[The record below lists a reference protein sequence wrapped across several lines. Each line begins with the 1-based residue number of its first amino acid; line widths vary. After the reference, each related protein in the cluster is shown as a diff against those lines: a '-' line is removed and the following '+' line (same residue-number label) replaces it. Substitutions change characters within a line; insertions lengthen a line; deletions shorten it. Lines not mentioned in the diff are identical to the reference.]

1 MKLLYVSCHSI
12 LEYDEL
18 RIFDSLGIE
27 VFSLGTYL
35 NLNEDWHA
43 KTRPKLK
50 LNNWNYKN
58 YELYLKHVDPKKNPD
73 SRLNISKEFANSFD
87 VIYFH
92 SWIDAVSINWENI
105 KHKIIVFRSVGQI
118 NSQFENLLNPYIKN
132 GNVKIVRYSP
142 LEKTNIYNAEDVV
155 IRYSK
160 RKEEW
165 GNWRGEVKTPATVA
179 QTFKIRDTATCYPFF
194 LETYKIFPC
203 SLYGI
208 NNENVEG
215 HVKIDD
221 TLEALYDVYRKHA
234 VYYSFGTKPAP
245 YTLNFMEAWMTGTPL
260 IAIGKKNG
268 NYSYG
273 DQQYEVPELIEHG
286 VSGFVSDDPIEFK
299 SIAKMLINDDKLS
312 KSISENGRAA
322 AIKFFDES
330 NNTPLWKEFFKL
342 L

>member
-1 MKLLYVSCHSI
+1 MKILYVSCHSI

-35 NLNEDWHA
+35 NPNEDWHA

-50 LNNWNYKN
+50 LNNWKYEN
-58 YELYLKHVDPKKNPD
+58 YESYVKYFDHTKIPD
-73 SRLNISKEFANSFD
+73 CRLNISKEFADCFD
-87 VIYFH
+87 IIYFH
-92 SWIDAVSINWENI
+92 SWIDAVKINWENI
-105 KHKIIVFRSVGQI
+105 KHKIIVLRSVGQI
-118 NSQFENLLNPYIKN
+118 SSQEENLLNPYIKH

-142 LEKTNIYNAEDVV
+142 LEKVNNYNAEDVV

-160 RKEEW
+160 RNEEW
-165 GNWRGEVKTPATVA
+165 GNWRGDIKSPATVA
-179 QTFKIRDTATCYPFF
+179 QTFKTRNIATCYPFF
-194 LETYKIFPC
+194 LETSKILPC

-208 NNENVEG
+208 NNDGVEG

-221 TLEALYDVYRKHA
+221 CLETLYDVYRKHA

-245 YTLNFMEAWMTGTPL
+245 YTLNFIEAWMTGIPI
-260 IAIGKKNG
+260 IAVGPKNG

-273 DQQYEVPELIEHG
+273 DQQYEVPFLIEHG
-286 VSGFVSDDPIEFK
+286 VSGFVSDDPAEFA

-312 KSISENGRAA
+312 KTISENGRAN
-322 AIKFFDES
+322 AIKFFDDS
-330 NNTPLWKEFFKL
+330 NNKPLWKEFFKL